1 MKNAVTRMRAHQ
13 RGSSLIEGLAAI
25 VVFSFGMMGL
35 AGLKT
40 SMMQQSAHAQ
50 LRAQASYFAEELLG
64 LASADV
70 ANVDCYQI
78 TTSGAPTCGSAI
90 AQGAVSEWRTRVLAS
105 LPGASTSP
113 PTVTYAV
120 DGTMTLTIR
129 WQRPAEAS
137 EHRYVSTTNLYP
149 GF

>member
-1 MKNAVTRMRAHQ
+1 MKKAMTRMRSRQ

-35 AGLKT
+35 AGLKA

-50 LRAQASYFAEELLG
+50 LRAQASYLAEELLG

-78 TTSGAPTCGSAI
+78 TESGPPSCGSAI
-90 AQGAVSEWRTRVLAS
+90 AQGAVTEWRNRVLAA
-105 LPGASTSP
+105 LPGASSSP

-129 WQRPAEAS
+129 WQRPTES
-137 EHRYVSTTNLYP
+137 NEHRYVSTTNLYP